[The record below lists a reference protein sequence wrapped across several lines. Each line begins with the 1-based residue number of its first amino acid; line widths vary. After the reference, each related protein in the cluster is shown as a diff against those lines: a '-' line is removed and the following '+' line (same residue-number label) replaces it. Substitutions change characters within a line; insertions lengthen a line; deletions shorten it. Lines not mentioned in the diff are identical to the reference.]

1 MPALAVAV
9 HCHYHA
15 AAAVFSKSTA
25 HPTETI
31 SWEYVGLA
39 QVRLN
44 ETPYGPSVRLLCY
57 EDEGSGHFEVSC
69 EYADFAYLRPYMDLL
84 ADAATGATE
93 HPVIPVYRDNGR
105 AKFAIYG
112 AQHDYPELGAILQR
126 VINRLSLRRRRDP
139 S

>member
-15 AAAVFSKSTA
+15 AAAVLSKSTA
-25 HPTETI
+25 HQTEAI

-39 QVRLN
+39 QVRMH
-44 ETPYGPSVRLLCY
+44 ETPYGPSVRLLCH
-57 EDEGSGHFEVSC
+57 EDEGSGQFEVSC
-69 EYADFAYLRPYMDLL
+69 EYADFAYLQPYLDLL
-84 ADAATGATE
+84 SDAATGATE
-93 HPVIPVYRDNGR
+93 PPVIPVYRDNGR
-105 AKFAIYG
+105 SKFAIYG

-126 VINRLSLRRRRDP
+126 VINRLPLRRRRDP

>member
-15 AAAVFSKSTA
+15 AAAVLSKSTA

-39 QVRLN
+39 QVRMH

-57 EDEGSGHFEVSC
+57 EDEAG
-69 EYADFAYLRPYMDLL
+69 EYFDVACDSADLEYLQPYLDLL
-84 ADAATGATE
+84 SDAATGATE
-93 HPVIPVYRDNGR
+93 PPVIPVYRDNGR
-105 AKFAIYG
+105 SRFAIYG

-126 VINRLSLRRRRDP
+126 VINRLPLRRRRDP